1 ISAACSFSLLTVSRN
16 VHNLFTGALVSA
28 SPAGLRLEIAFKID
42 KKKMKKKNFIFHH
55 KQKFVLTGKQKP
67 TCPSENKKKD
77 PVADLSPTEDQPCGK
92 AINRFAS
99 LRRHSRFDRIGT
111 CTQFFRLQ
119 TATGVAIKMRAT
131 HTNMKNGQA
140 ICTLGRHNRAIRQIL
155 STTII
160 ALLLSAAQAYSV
172 DELLPPFGF
181 RWNDSMAH
189 VEAVLHGAKAK
200 ITSREKKENRDVW
213 TVEGLIHPGLKRTL
227 FTFKQRALVAVELQY
242 EYPDWSIERY
252 NQRMGEIRKYFD
264 EKYGTG
270 KLVSRSRDT
279 DTDVIQTLVGYQ
291 WMVGATM
298 LELFYFSAQH
308 GPLLYRTITVD
319 YKAM

>member
-1 ISAACSFSLLTVSRN
+1 MHATPDLTESTRARNFSTFGVPLGCQSKMWATNKKIKNRSANRVVNCNR
-16 VHNLFTGALVSA
+16 GAMRRILSA
-28 SPAGLRLEIAFKID
+28 SA
-42 KKKMKKKNFIFHH
+42 
-55 KQKFVLTGKQKP
+55 
-67 TCPSENKKKD
+67 
-77 PVADLSPTEDQPCGK
+77 
-92 AINRFAS
+92 
-99 LRRHSRFDRIGT
+99 
-111 CTQFFRLQ
+111 
-119 TATGVAIKMRAT
+119 
-131 HTNMKNGQA
+131 
-140 ICTLGRHNRAIRQIL
+140 
-155 STTII
+155 I

-172 DELLPPFGF
+172 DELSPPFGF
-181 RWNDSMAH
+181 HWNDSMTR
-189 VEAVLHGAKAK
+189 VEDVLHRAKAK
-200 ITSREKKENRDVW
+200 ITAREKKENRDVW
-213 TVEGLIHPGLKRTL
+213 TVEGLVHPGLRRTL

-242 EYPDWSIERY
+242 EYENWNIEHY

-308 GPLLYRTITVD
+308 GALLYRTITVD

>member
-1 ISAACSFSLLTVSRN
+1 MPI
-16 VHNLFTGALVSA
+16 
-28 SPAGLRLEIAFKID
+28 E
-42 KKKMKKKNFIFHH
+42 
-55 KQKFVLTGKQKP
+55 
-67 TCPSENKKKD
+67 
-77 PVADLSPTEDQPCGK
+77 
-92 AINRFAS
+92 
-99 LRRHSRFDRIGT
+99 
-111 CTQFFRLQ
+111 
-119 TATGVAIKMRAT
+119 KMRAT
-131 HTNMKNGQA
+131 HTKIKSREANCVLTCHGGVRRRIFSTCA
-140 ICTLGRHNRAIRQIL
+140 IVFLLFATRA
-155 STTII
+155 
-160 ALLLSAAQAYSV
+160 YCV

-308 GPLLYRTITVD
+308 GALLYRTITVD